1 MSFPSRWK
9 LTANFV
15 PLLLATAL
23 AGMPAIGHAQ
33 TPEPAPVA
41 AAAPSDS
48 AMANLVRMLVEQKVL
63 TPEKGAELMAQAE
76 AEAARTRTTQATM
89 PPPAAGTVRVPYI
102 PESVRAQIRDELRQE
117 VLGQAQREGWAAP
130 GDASP
135 EWVKR
140 ITLSGDIRFRS
151 QSNLYSQNN
160 SDQIPDFA
168 RINAVGPIPITGGSF
183 IPLLNTRVDRASRL
197 EVRARLALDARI
209 SDWLDAGIAIATGS
223 DNSPISTNQNL
234 GGGLAKRD
242 LWLDRAFIR
251 ARPTAWS
258 EFKVGRFENPFLS
271 TPLLFDDDLRFDGAA
286 ALLNSGG
293 FINDDV
299 SISVRGGAFPL
310 DFSDPNY
317 PQNSFTKRDVRERWL
332 FSGQLELAAKL
343 SDTVSVRLAGA
354 YHDFRNLRA
363 NLSEPCFLYQTQTE
377 FRSGVICSTDNER
390 ATFLRKGNTVYPIRD
405 IVIDVPALA
414 PGETRTQPQLLG
426 LAFQYRVLN
435 INGQVKYK
443 FSDTQSA
450 ILTGDYV
457 RNLGF
462 NQSSLCRYGPDF
474 SGAYP
479 PQNNVFDPVPGNAAI
494 RGNLCAPGS
503 TTVFTGGRQGY
514 YASLRVGHDKLFTR
528 GHWNAG
534 LSYRSLDS
542 DAVPD
547 AYADSDFHLGGT
559 NAKGY
564 TVEAKGSLI
573 DGMNIGVR
581 WLSANE
587 VSGEPFRIDVLQAD
601 LEIAF

>member
-1 MSFPSRWK
+1 MSSPSRWK
-9 LTANFV
+9 FSATVAS
-15 PLLLATAL
+15 LLFATAL
-23 AGMPAIGHAQ
+23 AGVPTLGAAQ
-33 TPEPAPVA
+33 E
-41 AAAPSDS
+41 AAPAAPATSES

-63 TPEKGAELMAQAE
+63 TPQKGAELMAQAE
-76 AEAARTRTTQATM
+76 AEATRARSAQPAM
-89 PPPAAGTVRVPYI
+89 PAAAPGTVRVPYI
-102 PESVRAQIRDELRQE
+102 PESVRAQIRDELKQE

-135 EWVKR
+135 DWVKR
-140 ITLSGDIRFRS
+140 ITLSGDVRIRS
-151 QSNLYSQNN
+151 QSNLYSRNN
-160 SDQIPDFA
+160 SNQVPDFA

-183 IPLLNTRVDRASRL
+183 IPLFNTQVDRASRL
-197 EVRARLALDARI
+197 FVRARLGIDARL
-209 SDWLDAGIAIATGS
+209 SDWLEGGIAIATGS

-242 LWLDRAFIR
+242 LWLDKAFIR

-258 EFKVGRFENPFLS
+258 EFSAGRFTNPFFS
-271 TPLLFDDDLRFDGAA
+271 TPLLFDEDLRFDGAA
-286 ALLNSGG
+286 AKLSSAGMIG
-293 FINDDV
+293 DDV
-299 SISVRGGAFPL
+299 TVSVRGGAFPL

-317 PQNSFTKRDVRERWL
+317 PQNNFTKRDVRERWL

-343 SDTVSVRLAGA
+343 GDDVSVRIAGA

-363 NLSEPCFLYQTQTE
+363 NLSEPCFLYQTQSE

-390 ATFLRKGNTVYPIRD
+390 ATFLRKGNTVFPIRD

-414 PGETRTQPQLLG
+414 PGETRTQPQFVG
-426 LAFQYRVLN
+426 LAFNYRVLN
-435 INGQVKYK
+435 VNGQVKYK

-450 ILTGDYV
+450 TLTGDYV

-474 SGAYP
+474 SAAYP
-479 PQNNVFDPVPGNAAI
+479 PQNNVFDPVPGFDPI

-503 TTVFTGGRQGY
+503 TTVFTGGREGY
-514 YASLRVGHDKLFTR
+514 YASLLVGHDKLFTR
-528 GHWNAG
+528 GHWNAM
-534 LSYRSLDS
+534 LSYRSLDT

-547 AYADSDFHLGGT
+547 AYTDSNFHLGGT
-559 NAKGY
+559 NAKGF
-564 TVEAKGSLI
+564 TVEAKGSLV